1 LHLTNEVDLTC
12 FSVRNE
18 SHFLPLQ
25 LLDDGH
31 HDLDQVHLGRTQV
44 QGVVGLDPVD
54 WGHVGGQVR
63 NVQGRTDG
71 PEALIDGGE
80 RAAENSNN
88 PKQTKEISLNDCL
101 HSIRTKSTAQIKF
114 D

>member
-1 LHLTNEVDLTC
+1 MW
-12 FSVRNE
+12 NE

-44 QGVVGLDPVD
+44 QGVVGLDSVD
-54 WGHVGGQVR
+54 RGHVGGQVR

-71 PEALIDGGE
+71 PEALVDGGE
-80 RAAENSNN
+80 RAAEDSNN
-88 PKQTKEISLNDCL
+88 PKQTKQKQNRLD
-101 HSIRTKSTAQIKF
+101 
-114 D
+114 